1 MKALERIPTQFFFM
15 KSVGVCTVA
24 LVWNLLHVSNALDVT
39 SAVLSGGYLCVLL
52 LLESKVALN
61 PTGAEAH
68 SDDRG
73 TGQMISLA
81 RLANAAAALLGPV
94 PWTAW
99 QPWMV
104 IPILLFLVGITIRQA
119 AIHTLGRFYSR
130 CVRVLEDHEIVT
142 SGPYRFVRHPAY
154 LGAITI
160 HLGLTLFHLNVFSV
174 LTLLLMVVPA
184 FVWRIVTEERLLMQV
199 PGYSDFTRSR
209 RKLIPLV
216 W

>member
-1 MKALERIPTQFFFM
+1 MRTLERIPTQFFFM
-15 KSVGVCTVA
+15 GSVGVSAAA
-24 LVWNLLHVSNALDVT
+24 LVWNLLHIGSALNVT

-52 LLESKVALN
+52 LLESGVALN
-61 PTGAEAH
+61 STDAEAR

-73 TGQMISLA
+73 TGQAISLA
-81 RLANAAAALLGPV
+81 RLANVAAALFGPV
-94 PWTAW
+94 PWQSWRT
-99 QPWMV
+99 WMV
-104 IPILLFLVGITIRQA
+104 VPILLFLAGITIRQA

-130 CVRVLEDHEIVT
+130 RVRVLAAHEIVT

-154 LGAITI
+154 SGAITV

-174 LTLLLMVVPA
+174 LTLLLLVVPA
-184 FVWRIVTEERLLMQV
+184 FVWRIITEERLLVQV
-199 PGYSDFTRSR
+199 PGYSDFIRSR